1 VSVAVVLGRNDA
13 GTTKRWAPHF
23 AERPRFEFV
32 VVVAGHE
39 VDGTDPARCWLPSAS
54 GRETNMNV
62 TTGTMRWVVCA
73 TAAVML
79 AGCGDTDSFGENAC
93 NVYDRIEA
101 DQSVLTDAQLVEQAQ
116 RMELLASE
124 SESVALQSAAR
135 AFAEDIVAG
144 RDAAPASADV
154 VAACNALRG

>member
-1 VSVAVVLGRNDA
+1 MRN
-13 GTTKRWAPHF
+13 GTAIR
-23 AERPRFEFV
+23 RSV
-32 VVVAGHE
+32 VVVA
-39 VDGTDPARCWLPSAS
+39 A
-54 GRETNMNV
+54 V
-62 TTGTMRWVVCA
+62 TL
-73 TAAVML
+73 L

-93 NVYDRIEA
+93 RVYDRIEA

-116 RMELLASE
+116 RMETLASE

-154 VAACNALRG
+154 VAACNAVRG